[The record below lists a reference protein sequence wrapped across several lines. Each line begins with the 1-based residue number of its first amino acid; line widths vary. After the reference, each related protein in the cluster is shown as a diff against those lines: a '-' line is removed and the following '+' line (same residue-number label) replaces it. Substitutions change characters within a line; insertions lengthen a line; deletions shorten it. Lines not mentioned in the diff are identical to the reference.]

1 MRKFV
6 DLSIKPKDEK
16 TLMEMLSFLKD
27 KLDVSVVGIEYGNL
41 CEKSKELEDKIGI
54 RVVCVIE
61 LKGNTRRDIAKELL
75 KARKVKGL
83 KVGVAST
90 LDTARYTAIKSEIDI
105 VKLEPKAYKFIDK
118 SQSLLLKRKERKPIE
133 LSLKEVLKDPRKLPD
148 LLNAIRRAFS
158 YDIDLILVSDA
169 SRVQELIHPLSMASI
184 AGLAGVPEPLMF
196 SYISTI
202 PLSII
207 KRKGL

>member
-1 MRKFV
+1 MKKFV
-6 DLSIKPKDEK
+6 DLSIKPSNEK
-16 TLMEMLSFLKD
+16 TLIEMLSFLRN
-27 KLDVSVVGIEYGNL
+27 KLNVSVAGIKYGDL
-41 CEKSKELEDKIGI
+41 CRKSKELESKTGVK
-54 RVVCVIE
+54 VVCIVE
-61 LKGNTRRDIAKELL
+61 LKGDTRKDIAKALL
-75 KARKVKGL
+75 NVKKVKGL
-83 KVGVAST
+83 RVAVAST
-90 LDTARYTAIKSEIDI
+90 VDVARYAAIKNGIDV

-133 LSLKEVLKDPRKLPD
+133 LSLKEVLKEPKKLPD

-169 SRVQELIHPLSMASI
+169 SRVQELIHPISMAGI
-184 AGLAGVPEPLMF
+184 AGLAGVPEPLAL
-196 SYISTI
+196 SYVSTV